1 MSTSTTTTTTTTTAQ
16 IQTKTTDDTS
26 VPRGPVQAT
35 ISFVVP
41 WPTTPLDKLYNY
53 VEDPPAGE
61 HKHNFDEV
69 PFQVNLTDIRGTE
82 DTYTLDNN
90 AFAVLKGVHTD
101 TTYQTY
107 FDDKEVERVYYPE
120 VEKLLLD
127 NVPGA
132 HKIVI
137 FDHTIRRQGPGAAR
151 QPVNRA
157 HVDQTPAAAAER
169 VRIHVPDKSEA
180 EDLLKGRF
188 RIINVWRP
196 INGTVVS
203 APLALAD
210 VKSIVPERDLVN
222 IQHRYPHRNG
232 EIMGVLR
239 SQEQRWLYVSGVEGG
254 ERLLLKCADSAE
266 GSPIEDGVVEG
277 RAPHSAFTDPR
288 SVEGKGG
295 KPRESIEVRALVFG

>member
-1 MSTSTTTTTTTTTAQ
+1 M
-16 IQTKTTDDTS
+16 
-26 VPRGPVQAT
+26 
-35 ISFVVP
+35 
-41 WPTTPLDKLYNY
+41 
-53 VEDPPAGE
+53 
-61 HKHNFDEV
+61 
-69 PFQVNLTDIRGTE
+69 
-82 DTYTLDNN
+82 
-90 AFAVLKGVHTD
+90 
-101 TTYQTY
+101 
-107 FDDKEVERVYYPE
+107 YYPE
-120 VEKLLLD
+120 VEKLLLE

-157 HVDQTPAAAAER
+157 HVDQTAAAAAER
-169 VRIHVPDKSEA
+169 VRIHVDDKDEA
-180 EDLLKGRF
+180 EELLKGRF

-232 EIMGVLR
+232 EIMGVR
-239 SQEQRWLYVSGVEGG
+239 HSGEQRWLYVSGVEGG

-266 GSPIEDGVVEG
+266 GTVLEDGGVVAG

-288 SVEGKGG
+288 SVEGEGG